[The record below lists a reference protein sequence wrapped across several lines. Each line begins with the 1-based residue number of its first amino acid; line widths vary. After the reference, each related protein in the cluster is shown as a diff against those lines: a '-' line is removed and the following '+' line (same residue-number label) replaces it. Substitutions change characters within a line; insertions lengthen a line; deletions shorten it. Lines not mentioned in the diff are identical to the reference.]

1 MTLLLFGAS
10 GFIGRA
16 VLNQLALLE
25 VERIICVRRELTG
38 MEPCPND
45 KVEWQALDILKP
57 DLSQLNRLIEESDTV
72 INCTGEL
79 ENAATMTEINLGF
92 VKRLTAL
99 LKASTKAHRF
109 IQLSSVGCYGAVH
122 FYRGQAKHITE
133 ASAERPA
140 GLYESSKTQAD
151 DFIREQIAEQIDEQI
166 DEQTAHLSY
175 TIIRPTNVFGQGM
188 KSQAL
193 LSLAN
198 MIRARRFFFI
208 GPRTAV
214 STYIEVNDV
223 ARLFALC
230 ITRPEA
236 SKNQVFIASNDCLQ
250 TELVESIAAYHQV
263 SPPSLRLPER
273 PIRALSRLLN
283 RLPIGFPLNQSRID
297 SLTSQVEFS
306 HEKAEQA
313 LGFKP
318 EQPVPVQILSF
329 LEQHSNRRT
338 NETNTIENTPQ

>member
-10 GFIGRA
+10 GFIGKA
-16 VLNQLALLE
+16 VLHQLASLE
-25 VERIICVRRELTG
+25 VERIICVRRALTG
-38 MEPCPND
+38 DEPRPNE
-45 KVEWQALDILKP
+45 KVEWHALDILKP
-57 DLSQLNRLIEESDTV
+57 DLTKLTNLIEDSDTV

-79 ENAATMTEINLGF
+79 ENLDSMTEINLGF
-92 VKRLTAL
+92 VKSLTAL
-99 LKASTKAHRF
+99 LKASTKAHRL
-109 IQLSSVGCYGAVH
+109 IQLSSVGCYGAIN

-140 GLYESSKTQAD
+140 GLYETSKTQAD
-151 DFIREQIAEQIDEQI
+151 DFIREQIS
-166 DEQTAHLSY
+166 EQTAHLSY

-198 MIRARRFFFI
+198 MIQSRRFFFI
-208 GPRTAV
+208 GPQTAV
-214 STYIEVNDV
+214 STYIEVTDV

-250 TELVESIAAYHQV
+250 TELVKSIAAYHKV
-263 SPPSLRLPER
+263 TPPRLRLPEM
-273 PIRALSRLLN
+273 PIRAISRLFNL
-283 RLPIGFPLNQSRID
+283 LPLRFPLNESRID

-306 HEKAEQA
+306 RAKAAQQ
-313 LGFKP
+313 LGFEP
-318 EQPVPVQILSF
+318 DNPVPVQIATF
-329 LEQHSNRRT
+329 LEQIQIESREP
-338 NETNTIENTPQ
+338 NENNDTQ